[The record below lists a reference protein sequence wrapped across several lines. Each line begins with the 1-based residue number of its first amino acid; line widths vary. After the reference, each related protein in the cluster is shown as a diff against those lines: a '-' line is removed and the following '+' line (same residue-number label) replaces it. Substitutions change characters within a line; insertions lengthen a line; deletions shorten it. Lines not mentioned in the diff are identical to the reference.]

1 MEKLHSSP
9 SSPRVSP
16 EGIPEGLTRSDSGIP
31 ESELSQFKRLER
43 NTSKLIAAAA
53 AGIPASAVLQQ
64 PQTAAADSGI
74 LESAVLQTQ
83 SQPMDGVTDS
93 SVPPEMSQIQEEP
106 EHYSTDSAADSESD
120 SSDQTWRFQSM
131 DVREKRKKERR
142 LARKASQVKGTD
154 SSTAVDTMKPPTKPL
169 LKADVTKNSRTYI
182 WNSGSKKAQFPKN
195 ITPPKTM
202 SIEGVDIYLQI
213 LTSEEASNCGIM
225 GWDAVLADSKRYCPE
240 IAERK
245 IAQFWAGW
253 RHNRVMARRHKTKTS
268 KTPTTQTS
276 NPAAMAAGPSN
287 NINTPGGEDASKRKR
302 TGTPG
307 SSEPPSKKSLTTGGS
322 YSQAAGASPPPPPT
336 QTLWVHSNDVDKG
349 PIEKDI
355 FFEIVS
361 QCNIIKNQ
369 GAIRAEPEFCW
380 KSNLI
385 RQPSYDA
392 ENSRGK
398 IVCGDQKTLDFWVKY
413 IPIAAI
419 TVCNLNCKAWTWKEY
434 EIPRIRYSFLIPI
447 DTCNGLDARLLVQ
460 GTFAVNQLSM
470 SDVYTCRTSYAKTT
484 QQRICNIEVTDQL
497 ARAIDDAERVLVG
510 PVCPLHFKLQSGDPE
525 DSGPD
530 PGCPEIQAIQTDD
543 VSQLLDRDSVG
554 ESAPDG
560 NFGANFSEILD
571 SSVDPQHPPHPDTGS
586 STCTAKSVKS
596 GKSVT
601 SLNTA
606 VENLAVTKSG
616 VPQSLPTPTTPPPP
630 NLLL

>member
-1 MEKLHSSP
+1 MEQLHSST
-9 SSPRVSP
+9 SSPRASP
-16 EGIPEGLTRSDSGIP
+16 EGIPDGLTRSDSGIP
-31 ESELSQFKRLER
+31 ENEHSQFQRLER
-43 NTSKLIAAAA
+43 NTSILIAAAA
-53 AGIPASAVLQQ
+53 AGIPAPAVLQN

-83 SQPMDGVTDS
+83 SLPMDGVTDS
-93 SVPPEMSQIQEEP
+93 SVPPEMSHIQEEP
-106 EHYSTDSAADSESD
+106 ERYSTDSAADSESD
-120 SSDQTWRFQSM
+120 SSNNWRFPSM
-131 DVREKRKKERR
+131 DIREKRKRERR
-142 LARKASQVKGTD
+142 LARKASQVNVTD
-154 SSTAVDTMKPPTKPL
+154 SSTAVDAMKPPTKPL
-169 LKADVTKNSRTYI
+169 FKADVTKNSRTYI

-195 ITPPKTM
+195 ITPPKIM
-202 SIEGVDIYLQI
+202 LIDGVDIYLQI
-213 LTSEEASNCGIM
+213 LTSDEAKNCGIM
-225 GWDAVLADSKRYCPE
+225 GWDAVLADSKRFCPE

-245 IAQFWAGW
+245 IARFWAGW
-253 RHNRVMARRHKTKTS
+253 RHDRVMARRHKTKTS
-268 KTPTTQTS
+268 KTPSTQTS

-287 NINTPGGEDASKRKR
+287 NIDTPGGEDATKRKR

-322 YSQAAGASPPPPPT
+322 YSQAAGASPPPLPT

-349 PIEKDI
+349 PIEKDV

-369 GAIRAEPEFCW
+369 GAIRADPEFCW
-380 KSNLI
+380 KSNLV

-398 IVCGDQKTLDFWVKY
+398 IVCGDQQTHDFWVKH

-434 EIPRIRYSFLIPI
+434 KIPKIRYSFLIPI
-447 DTCNGLDARLLVQ
+447 DTCNGIDARLIVQ

-470 SDVYTCRTSYAKTT
+470 SDVLTCRTSYSKTT
-484 QQRICNIEVTDQL
+484 KQRICNIEVTDKL

-510 PVCPLHFKLQSGDPE
+510 PVCPLHFKLQSEDPE

-543 VSQLLDRDSVG
+543 VDQLLDRDTVE

-560 NFGANFSEILD
+560 NYGANFSDILD

-586 STCTAKSVKS
+586 STCTAKLVKSVKS
-596 GKSVT
+596 V
-601 SLNTA
+601 
-606 VENLAVTKSG
+606 
-616 VPQSLPTPTTPPPP
+616 
-630 NLLL
+630 